1 MKCLSY
7 LVKHPAGWF
16 LMVTILSTGN
26 SSSTKA
32 TSQSGENLFRTAT
45 CMNTKVRPFE
55 KPVSKVL
62 KIVVL
67 NSWMMMIII
76 IIK

>member
-55 KPVSKVL
+55 KPVSK
-62 KIVVL
+62 IVVL
-67 NSWMMMIII
+67 NSWMMMMII